1 MFMVLIFQDEHG
13 YDSGLYIF
21 VLILII
27 TIAEHQLRTHLST
40 AGLVLYSA
48 HLAFDLIFFICFVFI
63 FRCKELQLID
73 DKHTFQYINCMK

>member
-1 MFMVLIFQDEHG
+1 MVLIFQDEHG

-27 TIAEHQLRTHLST
+27 IIAEHQLRAHLST
-40 AGLVLYSA
+40 AGLVLNSA
-48 HLAFDLIFFICFVFI
+48 HLAFDLIFFHF

-73 DKHTFQYINCMK
+73 DKYTFQYINCMK